1 MNIDWNQIIEKL
13 KLDMTSLI
21 IDVISIAVIFLLAR
35 ITLGMLT
42 RFTNRVIKQAEK
54 MEENRQKELITSMTL
69 LRSIGRYTIYFA
81 AFCLVINQL
90 GFGSALSSIVTAAGV
105 GALIISLGA
114 QSIIKDVIA
123 GAFIIFESKIIP

>member
-42 RFTNRVIKQAEK
+42 RFTSRVIKRAEK
-54 MEENRQKELITSMTL
+54 MEENRLWVPSP
-69 LRSIGRYTIYFA
+69 
-81 AFCLVINQL
+81 
-90 GFGSALSSIVTAAGV
+90 SSRM
-105 GALIISLGA
+105 
-114 QSIIKDVIA
+114 
-123 GAFIIFESKIIP
+123 

>member
-35 ITLGMLT
+35 ITLGMLI
-42 RFTNRVIKQAEK
+42 RFTSQVIKRAEK

-105 GALIISLGA
+105 GALIISGN
-114 QSIIKDVIA
+114 KK
-123 GAFIIFESKIIP
+123 EHEKTE